1 MIYAFATSL
10 ERSTL
15 RHRNHFPV
23 NLLNFDLA
31 PWSPKRDPLP
41 VLFLYTYVQNGVG
54 HERAHNFQIHVRE
67 VDASNEIIN
76 SSESRK

>member
-1 MIYAFATSL
+1 MIHAVATSL
-10 ERSTL
+10 ELSTL

-31 PWSPKRDPLP
+31 KKRPATS
-41 VLFLYTYVQNGVG
+41 TYVQNGVG